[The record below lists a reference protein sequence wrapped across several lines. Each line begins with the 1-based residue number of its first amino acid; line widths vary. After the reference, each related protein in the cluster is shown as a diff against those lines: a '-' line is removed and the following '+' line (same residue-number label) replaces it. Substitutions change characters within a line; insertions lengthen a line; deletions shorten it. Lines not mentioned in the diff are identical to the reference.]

1 MLSPDTEMFID
12 AELEQQTGIGLKF
25 TGHLAFVTS

>member
-12 AELEQQTGIGLKF
+12 AELEQTGIGLKF